1 MLVERQLAS
10 RLKADLDVVP
20 AVGIL
25 GPRQVGKSTLARAIA
40 AERPSVFLDLQLP
53 EVRERL
59 REPAAY
65 FREHANKLVVLDEI
79 QRAPELFSVLRPVI
93 DEDRRPGRFVVLG
106 SASPE
111 LMRDASE
118 SLAGRIFY
126 SELTP
131 LALREVQ
138 PVGVSLREH
147 LMIGGYPDPLLRL
160 TGDYRTRWATNYL
173 QTFVTRDLRELGQD
187 ADPVEFERLVRMLAH
202 LHGGLLNASQ
212 LANSLRV
219 TAPTVT
225 RYLNLLDRA
234 FIIRRLAPYF
244 RNFGKRIVKRPK
256 VYLRDSGLRHAVLRI
271 GSYEE
276 LLDRP
281 EAGASWEGYAIEEI
295 CRAVQGRAEP
305 YFFRTADGAEIDLL
319 LDYGS
324 KLVAIEVKFS
334 DAPAVTRG
342 LVEAMKSV
350 EPAETYIVTPGAERY
365 VKGRGVEVVGFV
377 DLLNQLTSM

>member
-1 MLVERQLAS
+1 MLIERHLAA
-10 RLKADLDVVP
+10 RLAADLDVVP

-25 GPRQVGKSTLARAIA
+25 GPRQVGKSTLARALA

-65 FREHANKLVVLDEI
+65 LRAHADELVVLDEI
-79 QRAPELFSVLRPVI
+79 QRAPELFSILRPLI

-131 LALREVQ
+131 LTLPEVRTA
-138 PVGVSLREH
+138 GVSLRDH
-147 LMIGGYPDPLLRL
+147 LAVGGYPDPLLRL
-160 TGDYRTRWATNYL
+160 TGPYRARWATNYL
-173 QTFVTRDLRELGQD
+173 QTFLTRDLRELGHD

-219 TAPTVT
+219 SAPTVT

-234 FIIRRLAPYF
+234 FLIRRLAPYF
-244 RNFGKRIVKRPK
+244 RNFGKRIVRSPK
-256 VYLRDSGLRHAVLRI
+256 VYLRDSGLRHAILRI
-271 GSYEE
+271 GGYDD

-281 EAGASWEGYAIEEI
+281 EAGASWEGYALEEI
-295 CRAVQGRAEP
+295 CRAVQGHAEP
-305 YFFRTADGAEIDLL
+305 YFYRTADGAEIDLL
-319 LDYGS
+319 LDYGDR
-324 KLVAIEVKFS
+324 LVAIEIKFS
-334 DAPAVTRG
+334 DAPALGRG
-342 LVEAMKSV
+342 LVEAIKSV
-350 EPAETYIVTPGAERY
+350 APAKTYIVTPGAERHG
-365 VKGRGVEVVGFV
+365 KRWGVEVVGLEE
-377 DLLNQLTSM
+377 LLGELGG